1 MSEDIRRCYQVTKS
15 YALDIINM
23 FSYDN
28 IHRTTFC
35 GILAFW
41 NKIMKKQKLQFWF
54 NILKMWNLLNF
65 VIKTKIPRIP
75 FYFLRT
81 NLKLGRFLSDF
92 QNFYFPWHGKLFFS
106 MTWAYFFNDLEIIFL
121 RLTMCWNLWIVMENF
136 GVFFHHMVTKFFFPG
151 HGFSITFFSMT
162 WFPPRK
168 NFTWTKIFHPDLKLH
183 RNPKF
188 SAKPKIFYPNL
199 KIFTW
204 T

>member
-75 FYFLRT
+75 FFLRT

-92 QNFYFPWHGKLFFS
+92 QNFYFPWHGKLFFP
-106 MTWAYFFNDLEIIFL
+106 W
-121 RLTMCWNLWIVMENF
+121 
-136 GVFFHHMVTKFFFPG
+136 HG
-151 HGFSITFFSMT
+151 HIFSMT
-162 WFPPRK
+162 WKYFFTVDHVLESLDSDGKFWCFFPSHGNQ
-168 NFTWTKIFHPDLKLH
+168 NFFSRTWIFHYFFFHDMVPS
-183 RNPKF
+183 RQN
-188 SAKPKIFYPNL
+188 
-199 KIFTW
+199 
-204 T
+204 